1 MNSLRAD
8 ELWLGY
14 MSVTGIVNISQVH
27 NIYIPSI
34 KCYKFRLI
42 FTLLFFYFINT
53 TSYTH
58 KIAIISFAVMK

>member
-27 NIYIPSI
+27 NIYILSI
-34 KCYKFRLI
+34 KSCKFRLI
-42 FTLLFFYFINT
+42 FTLLFFYFINI
-53 TSYTH
+53 TSYTD

>member
-14 MSVTGIVNISQVH
+14 MSVTGIVNINQIH

-34 KCYKFRLI
+34 KFCKFHLI
-42 FTLLFFYFINT
+42 FTLLFFYLINT

-58 KIAIISFAVMK
+58 KIAIISFAIIK